1 MPKLCQNS
9 QIMLL
14 IFEIMLTKWRR
25 FCTYRRAKTTPKYNV
40 FQICCCWKFIC
51 VLWQF
56 VSALSC
62 PNRARRI
69 CQKRPSNKACQNK
82 VNTTISEAKTRI
94 VKTYYLNLI
103 YFCRKYTIFT
113 KFYEFML
120 QKVLKFANYAVAV
133 LVYKIMLFCSNYAK
147 NYANTIRQGLV

>member
-1 MPKLCQNS
+1 M
-9 QIMLL
+9 
-14 IFEIMLTKWRR
+14 F
-25 FCTYRRAKTTPKYNV
+25 FKYVVVGNL
-40 FQICCCWKFIC
+40 FAFYG
-51 VLWQF
+51 
-56 VSALSC
+56 SLS
-62 PNRARRI
+62 
-69 CQKRPSNKACQNK
+69 RPSAVQTAHAEFVKRGLVTKACQNK

-133 LVYKIMLFCSNYAK
+133 LV
-147 NYANTIRQGLV
+147 